1 MGKGELLAQPD
12 ESTAGQNGSM
22 GEAAIDVTQA
32 FVAWILFVLFVG
44 MGINHFRRGP
54 AKIMA
59 AMIPPGM
66 RRRGLLKPINL
77 VYLTGVCEVVG
88 GVGLVIPATRVAAS
102 IALIVFLVAV
112 FPANA
117 YASKH
122 KETFGRG
129 AIPFWPRL
137 AGQAV
142 LIALLALLVF

>member
-1 MGKGELLAQPD
+1 
-12 ESTAGQNGSM
+12 M

-32 FVAWILFVLFVG
+32 FVAWILFILFVG

-54 AKIMA
+54 ARVMA

-66 RRRGLLKPINL
+66 RREGILRPINL
-77 VYLTGVCEVVG
+77 VYLTGVCEVAG

-122 KETFGRG
+122 KEKFGRG

-137 AGQAV
+137 AGQVALIGLLIFVV
-142 LIALLALLVF
+142 L

>member
-1 MGKGELLAQPD
+1 
-12 ESTAGQNGSM
+12 M

-32 FVAWILFVLFVG
+32 FVAWILFILFVA

-54 AKIMA
+54 AKVMA
-59 AMIPPGM
+59 AMIPPAM
-66 RRRGLLKPINL
+66 RRGGILSPLNL
-77 VYLTGVCEVVG
+77 VYFTGVCEIAG
-88 GVGLVIPATRVAAS
+88 GIGLVVPATRVAAS
-102 IALIVFLVAV
+102 VALIVFLIAV

-122 KETFGRG
+122 KEEFGRG

-142 LIALLALLVF
+142 LVGLLVLVAV

>member
-1 MGKGELLAQPD
+1 MGD
-12 ESTAGQNGSM
+12 
-22 GEAAIDVTQA
+22 AALDVTQA
-32 FVAWILFVLFVG
+32 FVAWILFILFVG

-54 AKIMA
+54 ARTMA

-66 RRRGLLKPINL
+66 RRRGILAPINL
-77 VYLTGVCEVVG
+77 VYFTGVCEVVG

-102 IALIVFLVAV
+102 VALIVFLVAV

-122 KETFGRG
+122 PEKFGRG

-142 LIALLALLVF
+142 LIALLVLVAI

>member
-1 MGKGELLAQPD
+1 
-12 ESTAGQNGSM
+12 M

-32 FVAWILFVLFVG
+32 FVAWILFILFVG

-54 AKIMA
+54 ARVMA

-66 RRRGLLKPINL
+66 RREGILRPINL
-77 VYLTGVCEVVG
+77 LYLTGVCEVAG

-122 KETFGRG
+122 KEKFGRG

-137 AGQAV
+137 AGQAA
-142 LIALLALLVF
+142 LIALLVVVAV